1 MKKLLVLLEDQLHA
15 RGINLHILTGI
26 CAGIDRPDGAAI
38 AGKMLFMVAVMAAEM
53 ARDLIRERTLD
64 GLRAAQARAG
74 VAAALPLSMKTSWRR
89 PRPAVPRR
97 NRRSKVTRKGSA
109 VDIIVWQTGTA
120 RLLPRLLDGRTRGP
134 VSLTG
139 RRARV
144 ALAAADLDPG
154 TGRARLSYRRAEEIF
169 TELTKPL
176 AHPDIT
182 DPAQLA
188 DAPGW
193 TLHDLRHSALTHAE
207 NGANTGTLLA
217 YSGHSSV
224 ASLAR
229 YTRVSPDTLHPL
241 ASPPRPPPPG
251 ADRPWALG
259 LRERLIRRL
268 MVAPLPIGGVHGVSV
283 NGYVNEATRDGP
295 DGGDV
300 RFLTLTSPRG
310 SRCPSRSDI
319 AASPPLAGKSPSLD
333 AQLAAVALM
342 AGAASRAAWH
352 TPQRMVRA
360 GGSTKTMRLISMVR
374 VSQRAVTWAWSGQT
388 AAPQSAQMATASV
401 GWPSDAVRQSKQFTG
416 RPPGRG
422 RSGGGPT
429 ARRRPARP

>member
-1 MKKLLVLLEDQLHA
+1 MAHHRPGPA
-15 RGINLHILTGI
+15 AAPPRPGT
-26 CAGIDRPDGAAI
+26 RPDSRDSGCRIEALFSLGVPVREKTLWTMLYETAARSSEVLALDI
-38 AGKMLFMVAVMAAEM
+38 E
-53 ARDLIRERTLD
+53 DLD
-64 GLRAAQARAG
+64 
-74 VAAALPLSMKTSWRR
+74 
-89 PRPAVPRR
+89 RR

-241 ASPPRPPPPG
+241 ASPPRPPPP
-251 ADRPWALG
+251 
-259 LRERLIRRL
+259 
-268 MVAPLPIGGVHGVSV
+268 AP
-283 NGYVNEATRDGP
+283 TD
-295 DGGDV
+295 
-300 RFLTLTSPRG
+300 
-310 SRCPSRSDI
+310 
-319 AASPPLAGKSPSLD
+319 
-333 AQLAAVALM
+333 
-342 AGAASRAAWH
+342 
-352 TPQRMVRA
+352 
-360 GGSTKTMRLISMVR
+360 
-374 VSQRAVTWAWSGQT
+374 
-388 AAPQSAQMATASV
+388 
-401 GWPSDAVRQSKQFTG
+401 
-416 RPPGRG
+416 PGRLACG
-422 RSGGGPT
+422 NASYGG
-429 ARRRPARP
+429 